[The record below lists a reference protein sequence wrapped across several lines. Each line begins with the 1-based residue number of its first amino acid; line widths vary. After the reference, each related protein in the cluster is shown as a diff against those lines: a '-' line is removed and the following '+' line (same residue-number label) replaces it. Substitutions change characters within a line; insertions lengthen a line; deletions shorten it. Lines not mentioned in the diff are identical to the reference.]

1 MKTKVN
7 INDCVQLANDI
18 YEMSDFIAS
27 YGDQDVEVLVKLK
40 SHDVSVYSDGNLE
53 DVEDY
58 YQTAVCSV
66 NGDYI
71 QDYQLIDDLGELGV
85 EALNVF
91 LSKTS
96 TMYAFRG
103 LSLEV
108 GKTYFLNYEEFRI
121 NEDLEFELI

>member
-85 EALNVF
+85 EALNVI

-103 LSLEV
+103 LSLEI
-108 GKTYFLNYEEFRI
+108 GKTYYLNYEAFRI
-121 NEDLEFELI
+121 NEDFEFELI